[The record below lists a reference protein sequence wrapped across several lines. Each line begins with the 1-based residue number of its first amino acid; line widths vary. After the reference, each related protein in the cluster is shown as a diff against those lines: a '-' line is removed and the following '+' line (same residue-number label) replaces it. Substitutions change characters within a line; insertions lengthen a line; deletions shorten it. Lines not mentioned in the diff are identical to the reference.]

1 MSEIESVV
9 INKES
14 CGVEQTDITD
24 EENRCATVQTRA
36 MKVKEGK
43 PQKPL
48 EVTTILRLD
57 IGPEQLIE
65 QQKTDQTLKKNWE
78 LSENPV
84 ENGK

>member
-48 EVTTILRLD
+48 KVSIPGQDT
-57 IGPEQLIE
+57 GPEQLIE